1 MITEEPL
8 RMGARV
14 RDRDGDTWRKG
25 RTRWTCEARVDG
37 RRVEVVARLPWYAL
51 VSKYGPVEVV
61 DLNDRLT

>member
-37 RRVEVVARLPWYAL
+37 SRPTSIGRRRRARETTDRPVAVRDP
-51 VSKYGPVEVV
+51 
-61 DLNDRLT
+61 